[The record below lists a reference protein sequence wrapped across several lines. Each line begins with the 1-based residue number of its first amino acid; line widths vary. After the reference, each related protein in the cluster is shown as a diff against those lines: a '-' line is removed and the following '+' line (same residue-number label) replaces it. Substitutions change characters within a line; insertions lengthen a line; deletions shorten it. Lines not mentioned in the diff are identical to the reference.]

1 VKDLVD
7 EKKDDFGGA
16 FKASGIGHDRSALHF
31 DNALSPSVFL
41 LLPNI

>member
-1 VKDLVD
+1 MT
-7 EKKDDFGGA
+7 G

-31 DNALSPSVFL
+31 DNALSASNFL